1 MNTCE
6 QKRIVIVD
14 GYSTGRDLVRELLD
28 RDVECLH
35 LRSTAQ
41 VPASVAKSFDP
52 APYDADLGY
61 LGGVV
66 PAAAVLAT
74 LAPDEVIAG
83 SEFGVTF
90 AERLAH
96 RMKLPT
102 NRIETLAARR
112 DKFAMMEAVRGH
124 GLLAPEQASVTTGAA
139 ARAWA
144 ARHAAWPIVMKP
156 MASAGSDGV
165 TICHDHA
172 DIDAAMEKILGRGN
186 FIGGIND
193 RVLMQS
199 FLPGPQFI
207 VNSVSRG
214 GRHYVSDIWSME
226 VAVSGSSVVPGG
238 IALLDPG
245 EPQAAALMEYT
256 LDALDALGIENGAG
270 HSELKWTPRGPAL
283 IETGA
288 RIMGA
293 AMDRASYEAGGTES
307 HAMVFARSLL
317 AGAAECCAL
326 FNRRHYALA
335 RHMTKLLF
343 NFRQPAEVVSTE
355 GLARLR
361 ALPSFQAHYRG
372 LAPGAR
378 VWKTQDW
385 LCCGGVVYLIHDERR
400 QIEADIATFRE
411 WESEGLLYGLAP
423 LGALVE
429 A

>member
-1 MNTCE
+1 
-6 QKRIVIVD
+6 
-14 GYSTGRDLVRELLD
+14 
-28 RDVECLH
+28 
-35 LRSTAQ
+35 
-41 VPASVAKSFDP
+41 
-52 APYDADLGY
+52 
-61 LGGVV
+61 
-66 PAAAVLAT
+66 
-74 LAPDEVIAG
+74 
-83 SEFGVTF
+83 
-90 AERLAH
+90 
-96 RMKLPT
+96 
-102 NRIETLAARR
+102 
-112 DKFAMMEAVRGH
+112 MMEAVRGH